1 MLYEFKLKTEASDQI
16 IDITNSLLQAV
27 QDSGVT
33 NGLATIYCP
42 HTTAAITINENGDY
56 NVRRDLLYALDH
68 FFPDL
73 KEYKHF
79 EGNSKA
85 HLKSSIIGV
94 SETIIIRDG
103 RPLLGTWQSPYF
115 CEFDGP
121 RNRRFYINIA

>member
-56 NVRRDLLYALDH
+56 NVRRDLSYALDH